1 VPPPDRGDRPV
12 PWLGEHTDDVLR
24 TELGV
29 DDDDLLRLRVDGVI
43 G

>member
-1 VPPPDRGDRPV
+1 V